1 MSRTG
6 LLLILLL
13 TVGAIGGFALAVQP
27 VSQSQLAS
35 AAPPRRPVI
44 ATEQQW
50 IVVDV
55 VGAIARIAQ
64 PPTPSSP
71 QTTSSLVEVTSVS
84 DTAFTVKVPG
94 LDQPVSFTV
103 VDHLWTPATF
113 EPVARQVLSRGATG
127 ATASGEPEDLNVRGA
142 LVDLTIGTLLDQ
154 NDRLSSILQRDVRSA
169 DAHESAALLVGAFAL
184 REGTSVFSD
193 VRPSLSRMA
202 AHLAIAKVL
211 RGSSPES
218 ADARYAHAVLT
229 TLVGLQR
236 KALVL
241 LSALETRAASDTD
254 RAWIRALRLRNTGDW
269 RRVGGGVTDNTRLER
284 MEHARAVRA
293 RLGSEALLSYL
304 DGQSDGD
311 EADWH
316 RAAFTNEFSLE
327 AAARFGAQGLDGEVS
342 EASDVWR
349 RLHGDR
355 EIAPADLIAALNE
368 RSAQTVAEQ
377 GERRVLDWSMWAAFY
392 QRHICQ
398 SLVETISYFWYRGD
412 EAGERSAK
420 RELGRM
426 FGTLTLYPVVERW
439 TVRNAKDYED
449 AMAHARPMV
458 QSAPYLI
465 TAAAWDQLLQKP
477 SFTARTEAFPLEA
490 SWFTPAVPSG
500 TAFDLGSRSLRPG
513 CPRPPTR
520 EQARTWAIEQPYE
533 HWTVWAEAYLA
544 LDQGRPSYGV
554 VRKAFGPLLEYD
566 VVALLKV
573 TDYLQLTAEE
583 RTAIDERLCQLSPDQ
598 CDKLAAWHLLGDR
611 ERDAVAAYE
620 RWIRNARD
628 RVMLSNGLTWISRYY
643 LDAGRQER
651 AEVITQEA
659 ADTYSRAGLQV
670 HAELL
675 EKSGRESEAEELY
688 RRIGDRYTTVP
699 LGGFLMKKA
708 LRTKDAA
715 LEAKAGELLRPVFP
729 DGPQRVVMYALPAGA
744 PPDGITFAQ
753 YGPRPAKTGLQPR
766 DVIIGVDEW
775 RVHNPEQYAAAS
787 RFRAGETMIFTV
799 WRDNRY
805 QQVKAT
811 VPQRWL
817 GVTFN
822 HHVNNAARQ

>member
-27 VSQSQLAS
+27 VPQSTLAS
-35 AAPPRRPVI
+35 AAPSRRVVL

-50 IVVDV
+50 IVAEVI
-55 VGAIARIAQ
+55 GAMARMAQ
-64 PPTPSSP
+64 PATHA
-71 QTTSSLVEVTSVS
+71 LVEVTSVS

-113 EPVARQVLSRGATG
+113 EPVARRVLLRVATG
-127 ATASGEPEDLNVRGA
+127 ATAVGEPQDLNVRGA
-142 LVDLTIGTLLDQ
+142 LVDLRLSTLLDQ

-169 DAHESAALLVGAFAL
+169 DAHESAALLVGAFAP

-193 VRPSLSRMA
+193 VRPALSRMA
-202 AHLAIAKVL
+202 AHLAIAKAL

-218 ADARYAHAVLT
+218 TDARYAHAVLT

-236 KALVL
+236 KALVR
-241 LSALETRAASDTD
+241 LSDLETRAASDAD
-254 RAWIRALRLRNTGDW
+254 RAWVRALGLRNTGDW
-269 RRVGGGVTDNTRLER
+269 RRVGGGVTDDTRLER
-284 MEHARAVRA
+284 LEHARAVRA

-304 DGQSDGD
+304 DRQSDD
-311 EADWH
+311 NAADWH

-327 AAARFGAQGLDGEVS
+327 AAARLASAGLAS
-342 EASDVWR
+342 ELAEARDVWR
-349 RLHGDR
+349 RLHGNR
-355 EIAPADLIAALNE
+355 EITPDNLIAALND
-368 RSAQTVAEQ
+368 RSAQTVGEQ
-377 GERRVLDWSMWAAFY
+377 DERRVLDWSIWAAFY
-392 QRHICQ
+392 QRHACQ
-398 SLVETISYFWYRGD
+398 SLIEVLSYFWYRGD
-412 EAGERSAK
+412 EAGELSAK
-420 RELGRM
+420 REMGRM
-426 FGTLTLYPVVERW
+426 FGRLTLYPVVERW
-439 TVRNAKDYED
+439 TVRNAKDYEE

-458 QSAPYLI
+458 ESAPYLI
-465 TAAAWDQLLQKP
+465 TATAWDLLLKKP
-477 SFTARTEAFPLEA
+477 PFTARTHAFPLEA

-520 EQARTWAIEQPYE
+520 EQARAWAIEQPYE
-533 HWTVWAEAYLA
+533 HWTVWAEAFLA
-544 LDQGRPSYGV
+544 LDQGKPSYGV

-573 TDYLQLTAEE
+573 TDYLQLSAEE
-583 RTAIDERLCQLSPDQ
+583 RTAVNERLCQLSAEL
-598 CDKLAAWHLLGDR
+598 CNKLAAWHLLGDR

-643 LDAGRQER
+643 FETGRQER
-651 AEVITQEA
+651 AEVITREA
-659 ADTYSRAGLQV
+659 AETYSRSGLQV

-675 EKSGRESEAEELY
+675 ERSGRESEAEELY
-688 RRIGDRYTTVP
+688 RRISDRYTYTVP

-715 LEAKAGELLRPVFP
+715 LEAKAGELLRPIFP

-744 PPDGITFAQ
+744 PPDGITFAE

-766 DVIIGVDEW
+766 DVIIGVDDW
-775 RVHNPEQYAAAS
+775 RVHNPDQYAAAS
-787 RFRAGETMIFTV
+787 RFRAGETMTFTV

-822 HHVNNAARQ
+822 PYVNHAARQ